1 MKDTKFEGDFGFTDT
16 LGCLFFGGKG
26 KLFKNAV
33 PYGSSLGPVGRRQLL
48 FTVCGTQCFSIT
60 AAVVNCPFF
69 FLFSFYSE
77 SK

>member
-33 PYGSSLGPVGRRQLL
+33 PYGSSLGPVGRR
-48 FTVCGTQCFSIT
+48 
-60 AAVVNCPFF
+60 
-69 FLFSFYSE
+69 
-77 SK
+77 